1 MVRVRL
7 SVLGPHTQI
16 GSTVCAACP
25 HSPAGCCTGPP
36 PFDWPDVG
44 RVVALGGRDWLLAEL
59 RAGRLSYDRTGL
71 KIRRRRGLSREGG
84 PRIAKCGYHGP
95 TGCTISP
102 DQRPATCN
110 YYVCDAALG
119 GASEAAR
126 AREVHAELAETFVA
140 WEAEL
145 SARVARAYPDGP
157 ALDEP
162 FLDWLGEAF
171 RALVRGEGLPVPAG
185 LSAPASRS
193 ASS

>member
-36 PFDWPDVG
+36 PFAWPDVG
-44 RVVALGGRDWLLAEL
+44 R
-59 RAGRLSYDRTGL
+59 LSYERTGL
-71 KIRRRRGLSREGG
+71 RIKRRRGLSREGG